1 MFFLNRATIIGNVT
15 RDPEMRSTPQGIAIA
30 TFTIATN
37 MRWTNAAGEKQD
49 RSEYHNVVAWR
60 RLAEICGQYLRKGMK
75 VYVEGRIQ
83 TRTWDDAQ
91 GARHWRT
98 EIIADNMIILDKIQ
112 SASAGFDNNSAD
124 PSAGPEIEPI
134 SNDEQPVSVED
145 IPF

>member
-15 RDPEMRSTPQGIAIA
+15 RDPEMRTTPQGINIA
-30 TFTIATN
+30 TLTVATN

-60 RLAEICGQYLRKGMK
+60 RLAEICGQYLKKGMK
-75 VYVEGRIQ
+75 IYVEGRIQ

-98 EIIADNMIILDKIQ
+98 EIIAENMIILDKVQ
-112 SASAGFDNNSAD
+112 SNGSFNDN
-124 PSAGPEIEPI
+124 PIEIVPPMDQP
-134 SNDEQPVSVED
+134 NDEQPVNVED

>member
-98 EIIADNMIILDKIQ
+98 EIIADNMIILDKVQ
-112 SASAGFDNNSAD
+112 SGGAGFDNNSVD
-124 PSAGPEIEPI
+124 PSANSEIEPI